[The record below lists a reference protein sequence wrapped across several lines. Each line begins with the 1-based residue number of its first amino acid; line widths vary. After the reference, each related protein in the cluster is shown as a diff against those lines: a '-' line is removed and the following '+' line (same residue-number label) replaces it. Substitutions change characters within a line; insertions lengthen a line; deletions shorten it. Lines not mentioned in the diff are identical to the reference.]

1 MDYKFEVSE
10 PEAQSALAI
19 RTRTS
24 VENLPQ
30 EMGKALGAVYQYL
43 MEIGEQ
49 ASDAAYAAYYNNDI
63 NDMDV
68 EIGFLVA
75 KPLPGQ
81 ENIKATAIPDG
92 KQVSC
97 MYKGSYSQMEPV
109 YHAMIEW
116 MMHNSYVPTGIAYEF
131 YYNDPSQVPE
141 TELLTKIAFPVKD
154 SLGQ

>member
-10 PEAQSALAI
+10 PTAQPALAI
-19 RTRTS
+19 RTRTP
-24 VENLPQ
+24 VAKLPE
-30 EMGKALGAVYQYL
+30 EMGKAFGAVYQYML
-43 MEIGEQ
+43 EIGEQ
-49 ASDAAYAAYYNNDI
+49 PVGAAYAAYYNNDM

-75 KPLPGQ
+75 KPLPGR
-81 ENIKATAIPDG
+81 ENIKATAIPAG

-97 MYKGSYSQMEPV
+97 KYKGSYSQMEPV
-109 YHAMIEW
+109 YQAMTEW
-116 MMHNSYVPTGIAYEF
+116 MMNNTYVPTGIAYEL

-141 TELLTKIAFPVKD
+141 TELLTRIVFPVKD